1 VSGILGLMNRSTR
14 RGFLTKTAAGAA
26 LSSAVG
32 SAATKSTIGKT
43 ADVYARLGVRPV
55 INGVGTVTVLG
66 GSLMPPEVI
75 QAMNEA
81 AQHFVNIPEL
91 QKKAGA
97 RIAELIGVPGAMVTA
112 GAASGITVGT
122 AACVS
127 LGDSQKIQRL
137 PDTSGMKNEVIV
149 QKSHHSGYEAQML
162 VVGAKLVWVETHE
175 ELDRAI
181 NERTAMM
188 FFLNKYE
195 PLGKIHR
202 DDWIRVGKARGVP
215 TFNDAAADVPPV
227 AHLKRYVEDGFDLVT
242 FSGGKGMQGPQAAG
256 LLLGR
261 KDLIDAGQQCI
272 SPNGGIGR
280 GMKVGKEEIAGMV
293 AAVERYM
300 KLDLDAEYRAVEHR
314 ADEVIQALAGVRG
327 IRATKNVPEI
337 ANHVPHVLV
346 EWTAKDRKPAIDDV
360 VRELR
365 EGEPP
370 IAIGTL
376 DGNLLLSVWMMRE
389 SEHRVVAKRLKEIFA
404 KG

>member
-1 VSGILGLMNRSTR
+1 MSNRSTR
-14 RGFLTKTAAGAA
+14 RGFLAKTAAGAA

-32 SAATKSTIGKT
+32 SGATKSTLGKT
-43 ADVYARLGVRPV
+43 ADVYKRLGVRPL

-97 RIAELIGVPGAMVTA
+97 RIAELIGVPAAMVTA

-122 AACVS
+122 AACVT
-127 LGDSQKIQRL
+127 LGDSKKLQQL
-137 PDTSGMKNEVIV
+137 PDTAGMKNEVIV
-149 QKSHHSGYEAQML
+149 QKSHHSGYEAQIL
-162 VVGAKLVWVETHE
+162 VVGAKIVWVETLE
-175 ELDRAI
+175 ELERAI

-188 FFLNKYE
+188 FFLNKYKS
-195 PLGKIHR
+195 LGKISR
-202 DDWIRVGKARGVP
+202 EDWIRVGKARGVP
-215 TFNDAAADVPPV
+215 TFNDAAADVPPAV
-227 AHLKRYVEDGFDLVT
+227 HLKKYVNEGFDLVT

-261 KDLIDAGQQCI
+261 QDLIEAGQQCI
-272 SPNGGIGR
+272 SPNGGVGR

-293 AAVERYM
+293 AAVERYL
-300 KLDLDAEYRAVEHR
+300 KLDLDAEYKAIERR
-314 ADEVIQALAGVRG
+314 ADEVIQALAGIRGVR
-327 IRATKNVPEI
+327 ASKNVPDI

-370 IAIGTL
+370 IAIGGL

-389 SEHRVVAKRLKEIFA
+389 NEHRVVAKRLKEIFA

>member
-1 VSGILGLMNRSTR
+1 MSNRSTR
-14 RGFLTKTAAGAA
+14 RGFLSKTAAGAA
-26 LSSAVG
+26 LTSAVG
-32 SAATKSTIGKT
+32 SGATKSTVGKT
-43 ADVYARLGVRPV
+43 ADVYTRLGVRPL

-97 RIAELIGVPGAMVTA
+97 RIAELIGVPAAMVTA

-122 AACVS
+122 AACVT
-127 LGDSQKIQRL
+127 LGDAKKMQQL
-137 PDTSGMKNEVIV
+137 PDTAGMKNEVIV
-149 QKSHHSGYEAQML
+149 QKSHHSGYESQML
-162 VVGAKLVWVETHE
+162 VVGAKIVWVETRE
-175 ELDRAI
+175 ELERAI
-181 NERTAMM
+181 NERTAML
-188 FFLNKYE
+188 FFLNKYKS
-195 PLGKIHR
+195 LGQISR
-202 DDWIRVGKARGVP
+202 EDWVRVGKARGVP
-215 TFNDAAADVPPV
+215 TFNDAAADVPPAV
-227 AHLKRYVEDGFDLVT
+227 HLKKYVNEGFDLVT

-272 SPNGGIGR
+272 SPNGGVGR

-293 AAVERYM
+293 AAVERYL
-300 KLDLDAEYRAVEHR
+300 KLDLDVEYKAIERR
-314 ADEVIQALAGVRG
+314 ADEVIQALAGIRG
-327 IRATKNVPEI
+327 IHASKNVPDI

-360 VRELR
+360 IRELR
-365 EGEPP
+365 EGDPP
-370 IAIGTL
+370 IAIGGL

-389 SEHRVVAKRLKEIFA
+389 NEHRIVAKRLKEIFA

>member
-1 VSGILGLMNRSTR
+1 MSNRSTR
-14 RGFLTKTAAGAA
+14 RGFLAKTAAGAA

-32 SAATKSTIGKT
+32 SGATKSTAGKT
-43 ADVYARLGVRPV
+43 ADVYTRLGVRPL

-66 GSLMPPEVI
+66 GSLMPPEVL

-97 RIAELIGVPGAMVTA
+97 RIAELIGVPAAMVTA

-122 AACVS
+122 AACVT

-137 PDTSGMKNEVIV
+137 PDTAGMKNEVIV
-149 QKSHHSGYEAQML
+149 QKSHHSGYEAQIL
-162 VVGAKLVWVETHE
+162 VVGAKLVWVETRE

-181 NERTAMM
+181 NERTAML
-188 FFLNKYE
+188 FFLNKYKS
-195 PLGKIHR
+195 LGQINR

-215 TFNDAAADVPPV
+215 TFNDAAADVPP
-227 AHLKRYVEDGFDLVT
+227 ALHLKKYVNEGFDLVT

-261 KDLIDAGQQCI
+261 KDLIEAGQQCI
-272 SPNGGIGR
+272 SPNGGVGR

-293 AAVERYM
+293 AAVERYL
-300 KLDLDAEYRAVEHR
+300 KLDLDAEYKAIERR
-314 ADEVIQALAGVRG
+314 ADEVIQALAGIRG

-346 EWTAKDRKPAIDDV
+346 EWTAKDRKPSLDDV

-370 IAIGTL
+370 IAIGAL

-389 SEHRVVAKRLKEIFA
+389 SEHRIVVKRLKEIFA